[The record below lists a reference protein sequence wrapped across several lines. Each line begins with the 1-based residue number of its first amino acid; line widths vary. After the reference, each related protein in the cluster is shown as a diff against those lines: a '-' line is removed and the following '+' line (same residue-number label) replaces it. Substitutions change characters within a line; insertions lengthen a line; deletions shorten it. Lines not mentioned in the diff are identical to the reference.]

1 MFTMPKHT
9 LSASPNRAANR
20 SFMPFRL
27 LRRMRRTHKAARY
40 AFLLLA
46 VMAALRFFPHAP
58 ILDNQPWS
66 RAVHASGGELL
77 RLSLAADEQYRIW
90 TPIEQISPQLVEA
103 VLLYEDR
110 NFYWHPGFN
119 PYSLARSAF
128 ASATGPRL
136 QGGSTLTMQLA
147 RRLYGI
153 DSRRVSGKLLQI
165 AAAVWL
171 ELRYSKTAILEAYLN
186 LAPYGGNIEG
196 IGAASLIYFSK
207 PPRQLSLPE
216 AIALAVIP
224 QNPRQRLIK
233 NASGTAMAETR
244 NRLWQ
249 RWVKKHPAAASL
261 AADQRLHLQSLPRT
275 ALPFLAPHLTDLLL
289 HTSAE
294 SNQSAPTTTIR
305 TSIDLRLQS
314 TLERVLRE
322 YIQRR
327 AGSGITN
334 ASALLLD
341 TQDMGV
347 KALIGSADFFNEA
360 IAGQVNGTLAK
371 RSPGSTL
378 KPFIYGLALDQGV
391 LHPLTL
397 LKDAPTSFGAFS
409 PENFDGRFVGPV
421 SAQDALIRSRNIPAV
436 SVAARLSK
444 PDLYDF
450 LKMAGVARLES
461 KEHYGLA
468 LVLGGGEVTLEEL
481 AQLYAMLAN
490 GGVWRPLNYQVPT
503 DVTGTESRL
512 LSEEAAFI
520 VLDMLRQ
527 TPRPDTE
534 LPAKPAIAWKT
545 GTSWGFRDAWT
556 AGVFGRYVLVVWVG
570 NFDGAG
576 NPSLIGIDAAAPLF
590 LRMVDAIRAQGLD
603 PGEMALRQPFN
614 LRRVEVCAASGDLAD
629 ELCTTRTNTWFI
641 AGKSPIRR
649 STLHRTV
656 WVDKRTGKTY
666 CTAGEHR
673 EAQTYEYWP
682 SDLRQLF
689 RQAGLPR
696 REPPLLPDCAQEDSA
711 PHIASPL
718 RSVNYA
724 LRAHKPEPVLLR
736 AEADSSARTLFWF
749 VDDALVGRS
758 KPGESLAWLPPA
770 PRRYRIRVVDDAG
783 RADSRELSVE
793 FVP

>member
-1 MFTMPKHT
+1 MELAF
-9 LSASPNRAANR
+9 
-20 SFMPFRL
+20 F
-27 LRRMRRTHKAARY
+27 RMRPALRY
-40 AFLLLA
+40 ALVL
-46 VMAALRFFPHAP
+46 VVALVVLRYFPRPP
-58 ILDNQPWS
+58 ILEGLPWS
-66 RAVHASGGELL
+66 RSVHAANGELL
-77 RLSLAADEQYRIW
+77 RLSLAADEQYRLW
-90 TPIEQISPQLVEA
+90 TPIEQISPQLIEA

-110 NFYWHPGFN
+110 SFYWHPGVN
-119 PYSLARSAF
+119 PYALARSAY
-128 ASATGPRL
+128 ASAAGPRL

-153 DSRRVSGKLLQI
+153 DSRRVTGKLLQI

-207 PPRQLSLPE
+207 PPKQLGLPE
-216 AIALAVIP
+216 AIALAVVP
-224 QNPRQRLIK
+224 QNPRQRMIK
-233 NASGTAMAETR
+233 NASGTAMSQTR
-244 NRLWQ
+244 HRLWQ
-249 RWVKKHPAAASL
+249 RWLEKHPADARL
-261 AADQRLHLQSLPRT
+261 AADQRLRLQSLPRT
-275 ALPFLAPHLTDLLL
+275 ALPFRTPHLTDLLL
-289 HTSAE
+289 HTAS
-294 SNQSAPTTTIR
+294 TTGPVTAIR
-305 TSIDLRLQS
+305 STIDLRLQN

-322 YIQRR
+322 YLQRR

-347 KALIGSADFFNEA
+347 KSLIGSADFFNEA

-397 LKDAPTSFGAFS
+397 LKDAPTSYGAFS
-409 PENFDGRFVGPV
+409 PENFDGRFAGPV

-436 SVAARLSK
+436 SVAARLAK
-444 PDLYDF
+444 PDLYDL

-468 LVLGGGEVTLEEL
+468 LVLGGGEVTMEEL

-490 GGVWRPLNYQVPT
+490 GGIWRPVNYQMPT
-503 DVTGTESRL
+503 EATGTGSRL

-534 LPAKPAIAWKT
+534 LPAKPTIAWKT

-590 LRMVDAIRAQGLD
+590 LRMVDAIRAQRLD
-603 PGEMALRQPFN
+603 PGEMALRQPFD

-629 ELCTTRTNTWFI
+629 ELCATRTHTWFI

-656 WVDKRTGKTY
+656 WVDKRTGQAY

-724 LRAHKPEPVLLR
+724 LRTHKPEPVLLR

-749 VDDALVGRS
+749 VDDALVGQS
-758 KPGESLAWLPPA
+758 KPGESLAWLPNA

>member
-1 MFTMPKHT
+1 MKLAF
-9 LSASPNRAANR
+9 
-20 SFMPFRL
+20 
-27 LRRMRRTHKAARY
+27 LRVRPAVRY
-40 AFLLLA
+40 AIVLLVA
-46 VMAALRFFPHAP
+46 VAVLRYFPRPP
-58 ILDNQPWS
+58 ILEGLPWS
-66 RAVHASGGELL
+66 RSVHAANGELL

-90 TPIEQISPQLVEA
+90 TPIEHISPQFVEA

-110 NFYWHPGFN
+110 SFYWHPGVN
-119 PYSLARSAF
+119 PYSLARSAY
-128 ASATGPRL
+128 ASVAGPRL

-153 DSRRVSGKLLQI
+153 DSRRVPGKLLQI

-216 AIALAVIP
+216 AIALAVVP

-233 NASGTAMAETR
+233 NASGNAMSETR

-249 RWVKKHPAAASL
+249 RWLEKHPADARL
-261 AADQRLHLQSLPRT
+261 AADQRLRLQSLPRT

-289 HTSAE
+289 HA
-294 SNQSAPTTTIR
+294 SNPSQTGEATAIR
-305 TSIDLRLQS
+305 TNIDLRLQR
-314 TLERVLRE
+314 TLERVLGE
-322 YIQRR
+322 YLQRR

-391 LHPLTL
+391 LHPMTL
-397 LKDAPTSFGAFS
+397 LKDAPTSYGAFS

-436 SVAARLSK
+436 SVAARLTK
-444 PDLYDF
+444 PDLYDL
-450 LKMAGVARLES
+450 LKMAGVARLQS

-468 LVLGGGEVTLEEL
+468 LVLGGGEVTMEEL

-490 GGVWRPLNYQVPT
+490 GGVWRPLNYQVSPEAT
-503 DVTGTESRL
+503 DTGSRL

-556 AGVFGRYVLVVWVG
+556 AGVFGRYVLVIWVG

-603 PGEMALRQPFN
+603 PGEMALRQPFD

-629 ELCTTRTNTWFI
+629 ALCTTRTNTWFI

-656 WVDKRTGKTY
+656 WIDKRTGKTY
-666 CTAGEHR
+666 CVAGEHR

-696 REPPLLPDCAQEDSA
+696 REPPLLPDCAEEDGA

-724 LRAHKPEPVLLR
+724 LRTHKPEPVLLR
-736 AEADSSARTLFWF
+736 AEADSGARTLFWF

-783 RADSRELSVE
+783 RADSRELPVE

>member
-1 MFTMPKHT
+1 
-9 LSASPNRAANR
+9 
-20 SFMPFRL
+20 
-27 LRRMRRTHKAARY
+27 MRPVLRY
-40 AFLLLA
+40 ALVL
-46 VMAALRFFPHAP
+46 VIALVVLRYFPRPP
-58 ILDNQPWS
+58 ILEGLPWS
-66 RAVHASGGELL
+66 RSVHAANGELL
-77 RLSLAADEQYRIW
+77 RLSLAADEQYRLW
-90 TPIEQISPQLVEA
+90 TPIEQISPQLIEA

-110 NFYWHPGFN
+110 SFYWHPGVN
-119 PYSLARSAF
+119 PYALARSAY
-128 ASATGPRL
+128 ASAAGPRL

-207 PPRQLSLPE
+207 PPKQLGLPE
-216 AIALAVIP
+216 AIALAVVP

-233 NASGTAMAETR
+233 NASGTAMSQTR
-244 NRLWQ
+244 HRLWQ
-249 RWVKKHPAAASL
+249 RWLEKHPADARL
-261 AADQRLHLQSLPRT
+261 AADQRLRLQSLPRT
-275 ALPFLAPHLTDLLL
+275 ALPFRAPHLTDLLL
-289 HTSAE
+289 HTAS
-294 SNQSAPTTTIR
+294 TTEPVTAIHS
-305 TSIDLRLQS
+305 TIDLRLQK

-322 YIQRR
+322 YLQRR

-347 KALIGSADFFNEA
+347 KSLIGSADFFNEA
-360 IAGQVNGTLAK
+360 IAGQVNGTQAK

-397 LKDAPTSFGAFS
+397 LKDAPTSYGAFS
-409 PENFDGRFVGPV
+409 PENFDGRFAGPV

-436 SVAARLSK
+436 SVAARLAK
-444 PDLYDF
+444 PDLYDL

-468 LVLGGGEVTLEEL
+468 LVLGGGEVTMEEL

-503 DVTGTESRL
+503 DAADTGSRL

-590 LRMVDAIRAQGLD
+590 LRMVDAIRAQRLD
-603 PGEMALRQPFN
+603 PGEMALRQPFD
-614 LRRVEVCAASGDLAD
+614 LRRVVVCAASGDLAD
-629 ELCTTRTNTWFI
+629 ELCTTRTHTWFI

-656 WVDKRTGKTY
+656 WVDKRTGQAY

-749 VDDALVGRS
+749 VDDALVGQS
-758 KPGESLAWLPPA
+758 KPGESLAWLPHA